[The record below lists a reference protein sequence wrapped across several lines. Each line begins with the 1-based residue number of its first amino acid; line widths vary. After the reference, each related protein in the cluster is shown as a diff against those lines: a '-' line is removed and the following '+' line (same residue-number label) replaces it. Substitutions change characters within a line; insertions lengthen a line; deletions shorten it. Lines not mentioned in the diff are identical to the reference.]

1 MTVTHNMLK
10 QLEDRVIRIESR
22 LVQIMFHLG
31 MNPYEKQ
38 YDAPITQRKPD
49 EQGKEFS

>member
-10 QLEDRVIRIESR
+10 DIETRIIRLESR

-49 EQGKEFS
+49 EQGKEFL